1 MRSWQTGAMPDIV
14 IAEFMDEATVVEL
27 ARDYDV
33 LYEPDLV
40 ERPADLKAALPGARA
55 LIVRNRT
62 QVTDDLLAAG
72 ESLRVIGRLGVGL
85 DNIDLA
91 ACAARGIPVCPAT
104 GTNAVSVAE
113 YVIADILML
122 RRGAYHASD
131 RVLAGDWPRTELMG
145 QEAAAARLGLVGF
158 GGIAREVAKRALAF
172 DMRIAAHDPFVEDDA
187 PLWRETGVSPQA
199 LDPLLAES
207 DVISLHVPLTEETR
221 HLIDAPRLARM
232 RPDALLINS
241 ARGGIVDTAALAE
254 ALKAGRLGGALLD
267 VFEEEPLPTDSSLTD
282 VPNLLLTPH
291 IAGVTA
297 ESQVRISRATAANVR
312 RVLAG
317 EQTAETVPS
326 A

>member
-1 MRSWQTGAMPDIV
+1 MPDIV
-14 IAEFMDEATVVEL
+14 ISEFMDEATVAEL

-33 LYEPDLV
+33 LYEPELV

-72 ESLRVIGRLGVGL
+72 DSLQVIGRLGVGL

-91 ACAARGIPVCPAT
+91 ACEARGIPVCPAT

-113 YVIADILML
+113 YVIAGILML

-145 QEAAAARLGLVGF
+145 REAAGARLGLVGF
-158 GGIAREVAKRALAF
+158 GGIAREVAKRALAL
-172 DMRIAAHDPFVEDDA
+172 DMRIAAYDPFVEDDE
-187 PLWRETGVSPQA
+187 PVWQQSGVSPQA
-199 LDPLLAES
+199 LDPLLSES
-207 DVISLHVPLTEETR
+207 EVISLHVPLTEETR

-232 RPDALLINS
+232 RPDALLINT
-241 ARGGIVDTAALAE
+241 ARGGIVETAALAE

-267 VFEEEPLPTDSSLTD
+267 VFEEEPLPANSPLTG

-312 RVLAG
+312 RVLEGSQA
-317 EQTAETVPS
+317 AEEAPS

>member
-1 MRSWQTGAMPDIV
+1 MPDIV
-14 IAEFMDEATVVEL
+14 IAEFMDEATVAEL

-113 YVIADILML
+113 YVIAGILML

-131 RVLAGDWPRTELMG
+131 RVLAGDWPRTELIG

-158 GGIAREVAKRALAF
+158 GGIARAVAKRALAF

-187 PLWRETGVSPQA
+187 PLWQETGVSPQA

-317 EQTAETVPS
+317 EQTAETAPS

>member
-14 IAEFMDEATVVEL
+14 IAEFMDEATVAEL

-40 ERPADLKAALPGARA
+40 ERPADLKAALAGARA

-113 YVIADILML
+113 YVIAGILML

-131 RVLAGDWPRTELMG
+131 RVLAGGWPRTELMG
-145 QEAAAARLGLVGF
+145 REAAAARLGLVGF

-187 PLWRETGVSPQA
+187 PLWQETGVSPQA

-267 VFEEEPLPTDSSLTD
+267 VFEEEPLPPDSPLTD

-297 ESQVRISRATAANVR
+297 EAQVRIGRATAANVR

-317 EQTAETVPS
+317 EQTAEAAPS

>member
-14 IAEFMDEATVVEL
+14 IAEFMDEATVAEL

-113 YVIADILML
+113 YVIAGILML

-131 RVLAGDWPRTELMG
+131 RVLAGDWPRTELIG

-158 GGIAREVAKRALAF
+158 GGIARAVAKRALAF

-187 PLWRETGVSPQA
+187 PLWQETGVSPQA

-317 EQTAETVPS
+317 EQTAETAPS

>member
-1 MRSWQTGAMPDIV
+1 MRSWQTGAMADIV
-14 IAEFMDEATVVEL
+14 IAEFMDEATVAEL

-40 ERPADLKAALPGARA
+40 ERPADLKAALAGARA

-72 ESLRVIGRLGVGL
+72 ERLRVIGRLGVGL
-85 DNIDLA
+85 DNVDLA

-113 YVIADILML
+113 YVIAGILML

-131 RVLAGDWPRTELMG
+131 RVLAGDWPRTEAMG

-172 DMRIAAHDPFVEDDA
+172 DMRIAAHDPFVDDDA
-187 PLWRETGVSPQA
+187 PLWQETGVSPQA

-207 DVISLHVPLTEETR
+207 DVISLHVPLTGETR

-241 ARGGIVDTAALAE
+241 ARGAIVDTAALAE

-267 VFEEEPLPTDSSLTD
+267 VFEEEPLPPDSPLTD

-297 ESQVRISRATAANVR
+297 ESQVRIGRATAANVR

-317 EQTAETVPS
+317 EQTAEEAPS